1 LSIRDNFDAPES
13 PLRTNLGKLN
23 AEVGYDFDVSLAWVD
38 IHRDLGPLFPDL
50 AVLVPSVTGTITA
63 YLQRLLVLLEG
74 DGFQEAF
81 LDKIKGSTSI
91 IVRIGEQKTEDKSCF
106 DGHGRLMLS
115 LPAAGP
121 EWYRTMLGRI
131 GHDLETVFLNPG
143 AVAEPTTDW
152 VDVPAAKARAFAEPP
167 VAETV
172 TVAAL
177 PAMSTLS
184 KPESLFPTLLPYF
197 VIITTSGTTIHIESA
212 HQPTLA
218 LLHTYLSTHVRKNLT
233 LTTQVNFPCHPL
245 TD

>member
-1 LSIRDNFDAPES
+1 MRLSIRDNFDPPES
-13 PLRTNLGKLN
+13 PFRTNLGKLI

-38 IHRDLGPLFPDL
+38 IHRDLCPLFPDM
-50 AVLVPSVTGTITA
+50 AVLVPSVTGAITS

-74 DGFQEAF
+74 DEFQEAF

-152 VDVPAAKARAFAEPP
+152 VDVPATKARAFAEPP
-167 VAETV
+167 VAE

-197 VIITTSGTTIHIESA
+197 VVVTASGTNIHIESA
-212 HQPTLA
+212 HQPTLT

-233 LTTQVNFPCHPL
+233 LSTQVNSP
-245 TD
+245 